1 MPNLSKNN
9 YNNDI
14 NAFKRDDLKLIYK
27 LKLNNYSSYQPK
39 RIITKI
45 IRFDENNQYGYAMT
59 RPMPTGCIK
68 QNNSPSW
75 VTFNLLIE
83 TVSFKDLI
91 GHLFVVDIEFDFK
104 NATSRQFMYNEIFPP
119 IIEKNKILEP
129 NERSL
134 FQLLELF
141 SKDGTKPRSY
151 TSTAKSHATLLP
163 KLCIPLYI
171 EDLRLLIKRAGWKVT
186 KLYSH
191 FTFEQDT
198 IKKDFVLM
206 NQKSRQNAKNDIEK
220 NFYKLMNN
228 ANFGFNCRNNAD
240 NLKFDPLIDEINE
253 ITYIKRYHNLF
264 DPKIE
269 KFVSSKIL
277 EDHIEKEY
285 NDNIFKIKENDPYK
299 DLRKTQ
305 LQNQKLMDL
314 DAVECLKRQE
324 KKKKTKNN
332 QR

>member
-1 MPNLSKNN
+1 
-9 YNNDI
+9 
-14 NAFKRDDLKLIYK
+14 
-27 LKLNNYSSYQPK
+27 
-39 RIITKI
+39 
-45 IRFDENNQYGYAMT
+45 
-59 RPMPTGCIK
+59 
-68 QNNSPSW
+68 
-75 VTFNLLIE
+75 
-83 TVSFKDLI
+83 
-91 GHLFVVDIEFDFK
+91 
-104 NATSRQFMYNEIFPP
+104 
-119 IIEKNKILEP
+119 
-129 NERSL
+129 
-134 FQLLELF
+134 
-141 SKDGTKPRSY
+141 
-151 TSTAKSHATLLP
+151 
-163 KLCIPLYI
+163 
-171 EDLRLLIKRAGWKVT
+171 
-186 KLYSH
+186 
-191 FTFEQDT
+191 
-198 IKKDFVLM
+198 M

-228 ANFGFNCRNNAD
+228 ANFGFDCRNNAD

-324 KKKKTKNN
+324 KKRKRRIIKDDLDLRTEKMLKDRRVKTMIDF
-332 QR
+332 